1 MKKTVE
7 EKAELAKLKIDKK
20 LQKQQQK
27 AEKME
32 AKKEAATAKK
42 EAKKE
47 LQEQRKAAKKEIAS
61 AKKETQK
68 ELAEQKKAAKK
79 EAAER
84 KKNAK
89 QEAASKIKTLKENA
103 KQGKTSSG
111 EKAASTKAKK
121 KEKPAK
127 KVKPSPKAKDK
138 GKEKGEQSAGGNKKK
153 LFAGALAL
161 VFVCAGVVGFLH
173 FRGGNKEEEKDPYIE
188 AYVLDDDFVTSI
200 PKFLGESEKRAL
212 PEITE
217 EENNGSKRIV
227 YNYTELKNAD
237 EEVKDYINFLT
248 GEQEFVPMFDYNLD
262 APGGYVSVGTASQ
275 EEGKTLK
282 IDIDYTDTD
291 YKVMV
296 SKTSE
301 KLPKPKDDS
310 DKIDIS
316 RDGAL
321 TYLSSFSAEKLGLPK
336 PIEEY
341 KAIYDNGQSSINN
354 HNCYGISLYELGK
367 AGTNEFQGKYFVA
380 TNQSAIY
387 RYDVEQ
393 NKYIEIENS
402 ELPAKATETLQ
413 QTAAQLNEVSENSS
427 DSEQEQNDKTEKE
440 NDNEEE
446 KENST
451 DEKDQKEKEDS
462 KDKKDEKEKE
472 DSKDKKDEKEKEDS
486 KDKKDQK
493 EKEDSKDQKEE

>member
-7 EKAELAKLKIDKK
+7 EKAELAKIKIDKK

-27 AEKME
+27 AEKAE
-32 AKKEAATAKK
+32 AKKEAATEKK
-42 EAKKE
+42 AAKKE
-47 LQEQRKAAKKEIAS
+47 LQQQRKAAKKEIAS

-89 QEAASKIKTLKENA
+89 QEAASKIKALKNDA
-103 KQGKTSSG
+103 KQGKIASG
-111 EKAASTKAKK
+111 EKAETTKAKGKDKPIK
-121 KEKPAK
+121 KEKIK
-127 KVKPSPKAKDK
+127 KGKPSPKGK
-138 GKEKGEQSAGGNKKK
+138 GKNKSEESSGGSKKK
-153 LFAGALAL
+153 LFAGVLAL
-161 VFVCAGVVGFLH
+161 VFVCAGIVGFLH

-217 EENNGSKRIV
+217 EENNGSKRII
-227 YNYTELKNAD
+227 YNYTELKDAED
-237 EEVKDYINFLT
+237 EVRDYINFLT
-248 GEQEFVPMFDYNLD
+248 GEQEFVPMFDYNLE

-275 EEGKTLK
+275 EEGKILK

-301 KLPKPKDDS
+301 KLPEPKDDS

-321 TYLSSFSAEKLGLPK
+321 SYLSSFSAEKLGLPK

-341 KAIYDNGQSSINN
+341 KAIYDNGQTSIGN
-354 HNCYGISLYELGK
+354 HNCYGISLYEIGR
-367 AGTNEFQGKYFVA
+367 AGTNVFQGKYFVA

-387 RYDVEQ
+387 RYDVEEDT
-393 NKYIEIENS
+393 YVEIEDS
-402 ELPAKATETLQ
+402 TLPPKAKETLQ
-413 QTAAQLNEVSENSS
+413 ETAAQLNEAEEGNSDGEEQSNSS
-427 DSEQEQNDKTEKE
+427 EEENDKE
-440 NDNEEE
+440 NN
-446 KENST
+446 
-451 DEKDQKEKEDS
+451 EKDKEDKKEDEEDK
-462 KDKKDEKEKE
+462 KDKKENKT
-472 DSKDKKDEKEKEDS
+472 
-486 KDKKDQK
+486 QK
-493 EKEDSKDQKEE
+493 GRKADREENQEETEE

>member
-32 AKKEAATAKK
+32 AKKEAATVKK

-47 LQEQRKAAKKEIAS
+47 LQQQRKAAKKEIAS

-89 QEAASKIKTLKENA
+89 QEAANKMKALKENA
-103 KQGKTSSG
+103 KQGKVPSG
-111 EKAASTKAKK
+111 EKVESTKAKK
-121 KEKPAK
+121 KEKSDK
-127 KVKPSPKAKDK
+127 KGKPSPKIK
-138 GKEKGEQSAGGNKKK
+138 GKGKNKGEQSSGGSKKK
-153 LFAGALAL
+153 LFAGVLAL

-200 PKFLGESEKRAL
+200 PKFLGESEERAL

-217 EENNGSKRIV
+217 EENNGNKRIV

-237 EEVKDYINFLT
+237 EEVRDYINFLT

-296 SKTSE
+296 SKTNE

-321 TYLSSFSAEKLGLPK
+321 SYLSSFSAEKLGLPK

-341 KAIYDNGQSSINN
+341 KAIYDNGQFSIND
-354 HNCYGISLYELGK
+354 HSCYGISLYQLGK

-380 TNQSAIY
+380 TNQSVIY
-387 RYDVEQ
+387 RYDVEED
-393 NKYIEIENS
+393 KYIEIEGS

-413 QTAAQLNEVSENSS
+413 QTAAQLNEASENSS
-427 DSEQEQNDKTEKE
+427 DDEKE
-440 NDNEEE
+440 QSDKAE
-446 KENST
+446 KE
-451 DEKDQKEKEDS
+451 KDN
-462 KDKKDEKEKE
+462 KDEKE
-472 DSKDKKDEKEKEDS
+472 DNKDKKEKEEK
-486 KDKKDQK
+486 KTDKK
-493 EKEDSKDQKEE
+493 EE

>member
-7 EKAELAKLKIDKK
+7 EKAEIAKLKIDKK

-27 AEKME
+27 AEKVE
-32 AKKEAATAKK
+32 AKKEASTAKK
-42 EAKKE
+42 AAKKE
-47 LQEQRKAAKKEIAS
+47 LKQQKKAAKKEIAS

-89 QEAASKIKTLKENA
+89 QEAASKIKALKNDA
-103 KQGKTSSG
+103 KQGKIASG
-111 EKAASTKAKK
+111 EKAESTKAKNKEKNPIK
-121 KEKPAK
+121 KEKIK
-127 KVKPSPKAKDK
+127 KGKTSPKGKGKDK
-138 GKEKGEQSAGGNKKK
+138 TEESSGGNKKK
-153 LFAGALAL
+153 LFAGVLAL
-161 VFVCAGVVGFLH
+161 VFVSAGIVGFLH

-212 PEITE
+212 PEIIE
-217 EENNGSKRIV
+217 EENNGSKRII
-227 YNYTELKNAD
+227 YNYTELKDAD
-237 EEVKDYINFLT
+237 DEVKDYINFLT

-262 APGGYVSVGTASQ
+262 APGGYVSVGTPSQ
-275 EEGKTLK
+275 EEGKILK

-321 TYLSSFSAEKLGLPK
+321 SYLSSFSAEKLGLPK

-341 KAIYDNGQSSINN
+341 KAIYDNGQSSIGD
-354 HNCYGISLYELGK
+354 HNCYGISLYELGS
-367 AGTNEFQGKYFVA
+367 AGTNVFQGKYFVA

-387 RYDVEQ
+387 RYDVE
-393 NKYIEIENS
+393 IEGS
-402 ELPAKATETLQ
+402 ALPAKATETLQ
-413 QTAAQLNEVSENSS
+413 ETAAQLNEAEEDNS
-427 DSEQEQNDKTEKE
+427 DSEQQSNKSEEEE
-440 NDNEEE
+440 NNEEE
-446 KENST
+446 KEENN
-451 DEKDQKEKEDS
+451 EKDNEEDKKENKTQKGEKSDREEKE
-462 KDKKDEKEKE
+462 ET
-472 DSKDKKDEKEKEDS
+472 
-486 KDKKDQK
+486 
-493 EKEDSKDQKEE
+493 EE

>member
-7 EKAELAKLKIDKK
+7 EKAEIAKLKIDKK

-27 AEKME
+27 AEKVE
-32 AKKEAATAKK
+32 AKKEASTAK
-42 EAKKE
+42 
-47 LQEQRKAAKKEIAS
+47 KAAKKEIAS

-89 QEAASKIKTLKENA
+89 QEAASKIKALKNDA
-103 KQGKTSSG
+103 KQGKIASG
-111 EKAASTKAKK
+111 EKAESTKAKNKEKNPIK
-121 KEKPAK
+121 KEKIK
-127 KVKPSPKAKDK
+127 KGKTSPKGKGKDK
-138 GKEKGEQSAGGNKKK
+138 TEESSGGNKKK
-153 LFAGALAL
+153 LFAGVLAL
-161 VFVCAGVVGFLH
+161 VFVSAGIVGFLH

-212 PEITE
+212 PEIIE
-217 EENNGSKRIV
+217 EENNGSKRII
-227 YNYTELKNAD
+227 YNYTELKDAD
-237 EEVKDYINFLT
+237 DEVKDYINFLT

-262 APGGYVSVGTASQ
+262 APGGYVSVGTPSQ
-275 EEGKTLK
+275 EEGKILK

-321 TYLSSFSAEKLGLPK
+321 SYLSSFSAEKLGLPK

-341 KAIYDNGQSSINN
+341 KAIYDNGQSSIGD
-354 HNCYGISLYELGK
+354 HNCYGISLYELGS
-367 AGTNEFQGKYFVA
+367 AGTNVFQGKYFVA

-387 RYDVEQ
+387 RYDVEEDT
-393 NKYIEIENS
+393 YVEIEGS
-402 ELPAKATETLQ
+402 ALPAKATETLQ
-413 QTAAQLNEVSENSS
+413 ETAAQLNEAEEDNS
-427 DSEQEQNDKTEKE
+427 DSGQQRNKSEEEE
-440 NDNEEE
+440 NNEEE
-446 KENST
+446 KEENN
-451 DEKDQKEKEDS
+451 EKDNEEDKKENKTQKGEKSDREEKE
-462 KDKKDEKEKE
+462 ET
-472 DSKDKKDEKEKEDS
+472 
-486 KDKKDQK
+486 
-493 EKEDSKDQKEE
+493 EE

>member
-7 EKAELAKLKIDKK
+7 EKAEIAKLKIDKK

-27 AEKME
+27 AEKVE
-32 AKKEAATAKK
+32 AKKEASTAKK
-42 EAKKE
+42 AAKKE
-47 LQEQRKAAKKEIAS
+47 LKQQKKAAKKEIAS

-89 QEAASKIKTLKENA
+89 QEAASKIKALKNDA
-103 KQGKTSSG
+103 KQGKIASG
-111 EKAASTKAKK
+111 EKAESTKAKNKENNPIK
-121 KEKPAK
+121 KEKIK
-127 KVKPSPKAKDK
+127 KGKTSPKGKGKDK
-138 GKEKGEQSAGGNKKK
+138 TEESSGGNKKK
-153 LFAGALAL
+153 LFAGVLAL
-161 VFVCAGVVGFLH
+161 VFVSAGIVGFLH

-212 PEITE
+212 PEIIE
-217 EENNGSKRIV
+217 EENNGSKRII
-227 YNYTELKNAD
+227 YNYTELKDAD
-237 EEVKDYINFLT
+237 DEVKDYINFLT

-262 APGGYVSVGTASQ
+262 APGGYVSVGTPSQ
-275 EEGKTLK
+275 EEGKILK

-321 TYLSSFSAEKLGLPK
+321 SYLSSFSAEKLGLPK

-341 KAIYDNGQSSINN
+341 KAIYDNGQSSIGD
-354 HNCYGISLYELGK
+354 HNCYGISLYELGS
-367 AGTNEFQGKYFVA
+367 AGTNVFQGKYFVA

-387 RYDVEQ
+387 RYDVEEDT
-393 NKYIEIENS
+393 YVEIEGS
-402 ELPAKATETLQ
+402 ALPAKATETLQ
-413 QTAAQLNEVSENSS
+413 ETAAQLNEAEEDNS
-427 DSEQEQNDKTEKE
+427 DSEQQSNKSEEEE
-440 NDNEEE
+440 NNEEE
-446 KENST
+446 KEENN
-451 DEKDQKEKEDS
+451 EKDNEEDKKENKTQKGEKSDREEKE
-462 KDKKDEKEKE
+462 ET
-472 DSKDKKDEKEKEDS
+472 
-486 KDKKDQK
+486 
-493 EKEDSKDQKEE
+493 EE

>member
-7 EKAELAKLKIDKK
+7 EKAEIAKLKIDKK
-20 LQKQQQK
+20 LQKQQKK
-27 AEKME
+27 AEKVE
-32 AKKEAATAKK
+32 AKKEASTAKK
-42 EAKKE
+42 AAKKE
-47 LQEQRKAAKKEIAS
+47 LKQQKKAAKKEIAS

-89 QEAASKIKTLKENA
+89 QEAASKIKALKNDA
-103 KQGKTSSG
+103 KQGKIASG
-111 EKAASTKAKK
+111 EKAESTKAKNKEKNPIK
-121 KEKPAK
+121 KEKIK
-127 KVKPSPKAKDK
+127 KGKTSPKGKGKDK
-138 GKEKGEQSAGGNKKK
+138 AEESSGGNKKK
-153 LFAGALAL
+153 LFAGVLAL
-161 VFVCAGVVGFLH
+161 VFVSAGIVGFLH

-212 PEITE
+212 PEIIE
-217 EENNGSKRIV
+217 EENNGSKRII
-227 YNYTELKNAD
+227 YNYTELKDAD
-237 EEVKDYINFLT
+237 DEVKDYINFLT

-262 APGGYVSVGTASQ
+262 APGGYVSVGTPSQ
-275 EEGKTLK
+275 EEGKILK

-321 TYLSSFSAEKLGLPK
+321 SYLSSFSAEKLGLPK

-341 KAIYDNGQSSINN
+341 KAIYDNGQSSIGD
-354 HNCYGISLYELGK
+354 HNCYGISLYELGS
-367 AGTNEFQGKYFVA
+367 AGTNVFQGKYFVA

-387 RYDVEQ
+387 RYDVEEDT
-393 NKYIEIENS
+393 YVEIEGS
-402 ELPAKATETLQ
+402 ALPAKATETLQ
-413 QTAAQLNEVSENSS
+413 ETAAQLNEAEEDNS
-427 DSEQEQNDKTEKE
+427 DSEQQSNKSEEEE
-440 NDNEEE
+440 NNEEE
-446 KENST
+446 KEENN
-451 DEKDQKEKEDS
+451 EKDNEEDKKENKTQKGEKSDREEKE
-462 KDKKDEKEKE
+462 ET
-472 DSKDKKDEKEKEDS
+472 
-486 KDKKDQK
+486 
-493 EKEDSKDQKEE
+493 EE

>member
-7 EKAELAKLKIDKK
+7 EKAELAKIKIDKK

-27 AEKME
+27 AEKAE
-32 AKKEAATAKK
+32 AKKEAATEKK
-42 EAKKE
+42 AAKKE
-47 LQEQRKAAKKEIAS
+47 LQQQRKAAKKEIAS

-89 QEAASKIKTLKENA
+89 QEAASKIKALKNDA
-103 KQGKTSSG
+103 KQGKIASG
-111 EKAASTKAKK
+111 EKAETTKAKGKDKPIK
-121 KEKPAK
+121 KEKIK
-127 KVKPSPKAKDK
+127 KGKPSPKGKGKDK
-138 GKEKGEQSAGGNKKK
+138 AEESSGGNKKK
-153 LFAGALAL
+153 LFAGVLAL
-161 VFVCAGVVGFLH
+161 VFVSAGIVGFLH

-212 PEITE
+212 PEIIE
-217 EENNGSKRIV
+217 EENNGSKRII
-227 YNYTELKNAD
+227 YNYTELKDAD
-237 EEVKDYINFLT
+237 DEVKDYINFLT
-248 GEQEFVPMFDYNLD
+248 GEQEFVPMFDYNLE

-275 EEGKTLK
+275 EEGKILK

-301 KLPKPKDDS
+301 KLPEPKDDS

-321 TYLSSFSAEKLGLPK
+321 SYLSSFSAEKLGLPK

-341 KAIYDNGQSSINN
+341 KAIYDNGQSSIGD
-354 HNCYGISLYELGK
+354 HNCYGISLYELGS
-367 AGTNEFQGKYFVA
+367 AGTNVFQGKYFVA

-387 RYDVEQ
+387 RYDVEEDT
-393 NKYIEIENS
+393 YVEIEGS
-402 ELPAKATETLQ
+402 ALPAKATETLQ
-413 QTAAQLNEVSENSS
+413 ETAAQLNEAEEDNS
-427 DSEQEQNDKTEKE
+427 DSEQQSNKSEEE
-440 NDNEEE
+440 NNEEE
-446 KENST
+446 KEENN
-451 DEKDQKEKEDS
+451 EKDNEEDKKENKTQKGEKSDREEKE
-462 KDKKDEKEKE
+462 ET
-472 DSKDKKDEKEKEDS
+472 
-486 KDKKDQK
+486 
-493 EKEDSKDQKEE
+493 EE

>member
-7 EKAELAKLKIDKK
+7 EKAELAKIKIDKK

-27 AEKME
+27 AEKAG
-32 AKKEAATAKK
+32 AKKEAAMAKK

-47 LQEQRKAAKKEIAS
+47 LQQQRKAAKKEIAS

-89 QEAASKIKTLKENA
+89 QEAASKIKALKNDA
-103 KQGKTSSG
+103 KQGKIASE
-111 EKAASTKAKK
+111 EKAETTKAKGKDKPIKKEKIK
-121 KEKPAK
+121 KEKPG
-127 KVKPSPKAKDK
+127 PK
-138 GKEKGEQSAGGNKKK
+138 GKGKNKSEESSGGNKKK
-153 LFAGALAL
+153 LFAGVLAL
-161 VFVCAGVVGFLH
+161 VFVCAGIVGFLH

-217 EENNGSKRIV
+217 EENNGSKRII
-227 YNYTELKNAD
+227 YNYTELKDAD
-237 EEVKDYINFLT
+237 DEVRDYINFLT
-248 GEQEFVPMFDYNLD
+248 GEQEFVPMFDYNLE

-275 EEGKTLK
+275 EEGKILK

-301 KLPKPKDDS
+301 KLPEPKDDS

-321 TYLSSFSAEKLGLPK
+321 SYLSSFSAEKLGLPK

-341 KAIYDNGQSSINN
+341 KAIYDNGQTSIGN
-354 HNCYGISLYELGK
+354 HNCYGISLYEIGR
-367 AGTNEFQGKYFVA
+367 AGTNVFQGKYFVA

-387 RYDVEQ
+387 RYDVEEDT
-393 NKYIEIENS
+393 YVEIEDS
-402 ELPAKATETLQ
+402 TLPQKAKETLQ
-413 QTAAQLNEVSENSS
+413 ETAAQLNETEESNSDGEEQSNSS
-427 DSEQEQNDKTEKE
+427 EEENDKE
-440 NDNEEE
+440 NN
-446 KENST
+446 
-451 DEKDQKEKEDS
+451 EKDKEDKKEDEEDK
-462 KDKKDEKEKE
+462 KDKKENKT
-472 DSKDKKDEKEKEDS
+472 
-486 KDKKDQK
+486 QK
-493 EKEDSKDQKEE
+493 GRKADREENQEETEE